1 MSLMSQESAPCR
13 QVPRTLVAIRRG
25 AVFAALLAACAVSK
39 PQAPDRS
46 RMGEA
51 VGGQS
56 RPSTL
61 NVWIMT
67 NGEKSEEMFLDTIAP
82 FALANP
88 NVKVVLTILPWPEA
102 WEKIQVALK
111 GGPAPDV
118 VQLGTTWVASIAA
131 TGKLLDLTGKFDE
144 NAFPSGIL
152 AATSIQGSGKPV
164 RFAMPWFVD
173 TRALYYNKAA
183 CAKAGI
189 EPEKDFATWSSF
201 KAALLKL
208 KELDMEGKR
217 PMPLGFAGNPRD
229 AVHNLSWWIWGAGG
243 EFIGRGPKGKGIN
256 SPESVAGV
264 EFAVGLVREGLMV
277 PTYDEGKG
285 EVLMRMLSA
294 GEVSTIVSYPISS
307 LSENRFGVVPLP
319 EGPRG
324 RFTFLG
330 GSTLAVFNTS
340 PHPKESIA
348 LLQFLSSEGAQ
359 LHYSARTGLLPAAAK
374 EYDDL
379 LLRMDPVRSV
389 LVGQLQYGR
398 AYPSIPQWVAIEH
411 VLQDGLGIVW
421 DIATR
426 PGPYD
431 KRVLRRELDRVA
443 RTIDAILWKQDGSKA
458 VRR

>member
-1 MSLMSQESAPCR
+1 M
-13 QVPRTLVAIRRG
+13 RRG
-25 AVFAALLAACAVSK
+25 AVFAALIAACALSK
-39 PQAPDRS
+39 PQLPDRS
-46 RMGEA
+46 RAGGSG
-51 VGGQS
+51 GGQV
-56 RPSTL
+56 RPSNL

-88 NVKVVLTILPWPEA
+88 NVKVVLTVLPWPEA
-102 WEKIQVALK
+102 WEKIQAALK

-118 VQLGTTWVASIAA
+118 VQMGTTWVASIAA

-144 NAFPSGIL
+144 SVFPSGVL

-189 EPEKDFATWSSF
+189 EPEKDFATWTSF

-208 KELDMEGKR
+208 KGLNMDGKR
-217 PMPLGFAGNPRD
+217 LLPLGFAGNPRD

-243 EFIGRGPKGKGIN
+243 D
-256 SPESVAGV
+256 
-264 EFAVGLVREGLMV
+264 FAIGLVREGLMV
-277 PTYDEGKG
+277 PTFDEGKG
-285 EVLMRMLSA
+285 EVLMGMLHA
-294 GEVSTIVSYPISS
+294 GEVATIISYPISS
-307 LSENRFGVVPLP
+307 LSENRFGVAPLP

-340 PHPKESIA
+340 QHQKESIA
-348 LLQFLSSEGAQ
+348 LLKFLSSESAQ
-359 LHYSARTGLLPAAAK
+359 LHYSARTGLLPAAARQ
-374 EYDDL
+374 YDDL

-398 AYPSIPQWVAIEH
+398 AYPAIPQWVAIEH
-411 VLQDGLGIVW
+411 VLQDGLGVVW

-426 PGPYD
+426 PDPYD
-431 KRVLRRELDRVA
+431 KRVLRIELDRLA
-443 RTIDAILWKQDGSKA
+443 RTIDAILWGQDGSKT
-458 VRR
+458 VRRQLPGAGSRPQAK